1 MDKEDRILHPTHG
14 SAATLATNASP
25 SQGDISATQPQGDR
39 APAWEGVPVQFHLRA
54 AELLDLSLS
63 GAIVEHTE
71 GVRVGEVYRLC
82 FPVQGIQVEF
92 LGRAIHSSVSRV
104 VAAAEGE
111 SEIVYRTGLEFVG
124 LKESDAQILSAYID
138 ELRQQKAGQ
147 RMANPMA
154 EAPESKTRPLKSVT
168 PNTKVPTRPSARGNA
183 IAANRPVSIRR
194 NWWLWSP
201 RELTAL
207 VMLGCA
213 LVFSLYLPEIYRWIQ
228 VRTTVASV
236 PDAGAPKGGPRGDQL
251 PPALAATSA
260 LEQSV
265 LTAGGLISLP
275 QGPVPADPIDPIVA
289 RILGPSIGSIQA
301 GGVVDLSPLLPIVS
315 PIFGVSV
322 AAPPRLPAPAP
333 SKSQPVSRDSAVR
346 PATPQPPA
354 ETSAPQEETVEAD
367 LSLPPSGATP
377 IAALSAPVPQPRS
390 IRPKADSLPV
400 SEETAT
406 PSERAQPPAEP
417 SVPQEGVASRT
428 VANMRGVDLREADL
442 RGADL
447 QGADLTGARLAWARL
462 TGAKLQGATLRGAD
476 LTETDLW
483 LADLRGADLQGAD
496 LTGARLAWARLTG
509 AKLQGATLRG
519 ADLTETDL
527 WLADLRGA
535 DLRKVDLT
543 VAKFTQAGQAASG
556 EEPTV
561 EAVAMTPTPGAARP
575 EASTEILDP
584 RREAMGPTPG
594 AARPEASTEILDPRR
609 EAMGPRRKKDSR

>member
-1 MDKEDRILHPTHG
+1 MDKDDRILHPTRG
-14 SAATLATNASP
+14 LAAIPATKASP
-25 SQGDISATQPQGDR
+25 SQEGISATQPGGVQ

-63 GAIVEHTE
+63 GAIVEHTV

-82 FPVQGIQVEF
+82 FPVQGIQVEL

-104 VAAAEGE
+104 VPAAEGE
-111 SEIVYRTGLEFVG
+111 REIVYRTGLEFVG
-124 LKESDAQILSAYID
+124 LKEGVGQILSAYID

-147 RMANPMA
+147 RMAKTMA
-154 EAPESKTRPLKSVT
+154 EAPGSKTRLIERVT
-168 PNTKVPTRPSARGNA
+168 PNTKVPTRPTGRGNA
-183 IAANRPVSIRR
+183 VPGNRPVSIRR
-194 NWWLWSP
+194 KWWVWSP

-207 VMLGCA
+207 AMLGCA
-213 LVFSLYLPEIYRWIQ
+213 LVFSLYLAEIYNGWIQ
-228 VRTTVASV
+228 VRATVASV
-236 PDAGAPKGGPRGDQL
+236 LDTGAPKGGPRGDQL
-251 PPALAATSA
+251 PPVLAATSA
-260 LEQSV
+260 LGQSV
-265 LTAGGLISLP
+265 LTAAGLISLQ
-275 QGPVPADPIDPIVA
+275 QGPVAPDPTGPIVA

-301 GGVVDLSPLLPIVS
+301 GGVMDLSPLSPIVS

-322 AAPPRLPAPAP
+322 AVPPRLPAPAT
-333 SKSQPVSRDSAVR
+333 SDSQPVLRDSAVR

-354 ETSAPQEETVEAD
+354 ETSVPQEETVQAD
-367 LSLPPSGATP
+367 LSLPPSSASPT
-377 IAALSAPVPQPRS
+377 AALSVPVSQPRS
-390 IRPKADSLPV
+390 TRPKADNPPV
-400 SEETAT
+400 WQETAT
-406 PSERAQPPAEP
+406 PSEHAQPPAEP
-417 SVPQEGVASRT
+417 SVPRESVASRK
-428 VANMRGVDLREADL
+428 VANMRGVDLQGADL

-543 VAKFTQAGQAASG
+543 GAKFTQAGQATRG
-556 EEPTV
+556 GEPTV
-561 EAVAMTPTPGAARP
+561 EAVAMTPTPGDARA

-584 RREAMGPTPG
+584 RREAAVPG
-594 AARPEASTEILDPRR
+594 RQE
-609 EAMGPRRKKDSR
+609 DSH